1 LILTGSISPDPLI
14 LGRAEDLE
22 VPILSVNLDTLTT
35 VEIVDQA
42 FGKIRLQEQVK
53 VACIRELMEEHFQ
66 IDRLLEKLT
75 IGV

>member
-1 LILTGSISPDPLI
+1 
-14 LGRAEDLE
+14 
-22 VPILSVNLDTLTT
+22 

-53 VACIRELMEEHFQ
+53 VDCIRQLMGEHFQ

-75 IGV
+75 TVT